1 MGESL
6 QQMAL
11 DPSQAGMMGGV
22 ADMGPA
28 IVASALAPQLGSD
41 QDALSRGKVDMR
53 RFTVI
58 KEDYLG
64 FLLYAKIR
72 SRKSRVW
79 KTIYDELLNLYVGV
93 GGRGRRDIIRME
105 AVSRGGMAQVEAEIQ
120 RPGLLARNIYDRKWK
135 EREIEERG
143 L

>member
-1 MGESL
+1 MASV

-11 DPSQAGMMGGV
+11 DPNQPGMMGGPMPV
-22 ADMGPA
+22 PDVVG
-28 IVASALAPQLGSD
+28 SALAPQLGSD
-41 QDALSRGKVDMR
+41 QNYLSRGMVDMR
-53 RFTVI
+53 RFSVI
-58 KEDYLG
+58 KEEFLG

-79 KTIYDELLNLYVGV
+79 VDIYDELLNLYVSV

-105 AVSRGGMAQVEAEIQ
+105 SVSRGGQAQVEAEIL
-120 RPGLLARNIYDRKWK
+120 RPGIIARNIYDRDWK
-135 EREIEERG
+135 KRQLEEKG